1 MGRAK
6 AVLFS
11 VLVFCLF
18 ASPAMAEFK
27 KTKIA
32 VLDFQLHG
40 DKWETADMGKIVAEW
55 LITALVKEGRFDVI
69 ERRLLEKVLS
79 EQKLSVSGVVD
90 EASAS
95 SIGRVLGAKVIISGS
110 VMKFQN
116 VMEVNA
122 RIIDVQSSSVIAAES
137 VKSTSAVKLEDLVVQ
152 MAEKIIS
159 DFPLEGYIVQ
169 RNGDLVIIDLGK
181 RAGVKTGMQFIV
193 FKEGNVIKH
202 PKTGEV
208 LDIEMINTGMVEIKS
223 VKDKTAEGM
232 IVSETPQGPIE
243 YGHMVKSAISTENST
258 PTRKIKPSVEEPRE
272 TSVSPVNMEEEF
284 LELKRLRESGQ
295 KQWKVKYKELV
306 RRLKAL
312 EGRGKAE
319 EVDLLYAKLYWAID
333 EPKHSKKFIERAL
346 SSNPKSFDALI
357 LKGDIH
363 YDESMKLAPDKRAKK
378 GEGPDAI
385 SAYTSAAEA
394 VSDASLKALAYLKIG
409 NVYADIMGDRAKAN
423 NYWQKAVEVAPAS
436 DASKIA
442 KERLSGK

>member
-11 VLVFCLF
+11 VLVFYLF

-40 DKWETADMGKIVAEW
+40 DRWETADMGKIVAEW

-169 RNGDLVIIDLGK
+169 RNGDVVIIDLGK

-208 LDIEMINTGMVEIKS
+208 LDIEMINTGMVEIKN

-258 PTRKIKPSVEEPRE
+258 PQRKITSLEEPKG
-272 TSVSPVNMEEEF
+272 TPAPPVNMEEEF

-295 KQWKVKYKELV
+295 KQWKVKYKALV

-312 EGRGKAE
+312 EGRRKAE
-319 EVDLLYAKLYWAID
+319 EIDLLFAKLYWAID
-333 EPKHSKKFIERAL
+333 EPRHSKKFLERAL

-363 YDESMKLAPDKRAKK
+363 YDESMKIAPDKRAKK

-385 SAYTSAAEA
+385 RAYTSASDA

-423 NYWQKAVEVAPAS
+423 NYWQRAVEVAPLS

>member
-11 VLVFCLF
+11 VLVFYLF

-40 DKWETADMGKIVAEW
+40 DRWETADMGKIVAEW

-169 RNGDLVIIDLGK
+169 RNGDVVIIDLGK

-208 LDIEMINTGMVEIKS
+208 LDIEMINTGMVEIKN

-258 PTRKIKPSVEEPRE
+258 PQRKITSLEEPKG
-272 TSVSPVNMEEEF
+272 TPAPPANMEEEF

-295 KQWKVKYKELV
+295 KQWKVKYKALV
-306 RRLKAL
+306 RRLKTL
-312 EGRGKAE
+312 EGRRKAE
-319 EVDLLYAKLYWAID
+319 EIDLLFAKLYWAID
-333 EPKHSKKFIERAL
+333 EPRHSKKFLERAL

-363 YDESMKLAPDKRAKK
+363 YDESMKIAPDKRAKK

-385 SAYTSAAEA
+385 RAYTSASDA

-423 NYWQKAVEVAPAS
+423 NYWQRAVEVAPLS